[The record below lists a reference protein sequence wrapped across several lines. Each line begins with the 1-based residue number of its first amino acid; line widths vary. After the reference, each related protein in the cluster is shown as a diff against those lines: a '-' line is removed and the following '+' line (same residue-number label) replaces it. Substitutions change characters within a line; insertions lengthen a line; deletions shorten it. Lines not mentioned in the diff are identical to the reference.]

1 MPRHEGFQRT
11 QRIYDQTSDV
21 GLTLLA
27 RESMCSLPLSSSF
40 EELDEPGRSEEMLS
54 NAGSAWF
61 TAHRSYRLP
70 CDATDAT
77 LRRTHA
83 GQSDTL
89 HRFTLNSSVAVS
101 LNARLAALALD
112 TERRPEEGGVRK
124 SNVGGF
130 QSKANLFAPH
140 DDVKYDRE
148 LSSCRVLHG
157 ALTAA
162 IEELRVASME
172 DARDDATPDV
182 RSSSIESFE
191 RPLCEGQPLA
201 ESEDWLE
208 ANRAAHAELMRDY
221 QCVAWLNVNRE
232 EHSNKMHFHDPLRL
246 SAVYFVSEGPSEPH
260 GNPRAPD
267 GHLLF
272 RGGKRL
278 LSSAVPTHSFMAV
291 PPVPGTLWVFPGAVP
306 HCVMPYRAA
315 RRRSG
320 KPSAPRVSFAFNLLE
335 DAPPPRP
342 ER

>member
-1 MPRHEGFQRT
+1 
-11 QRIYDQTSDV
+11 
-21 GLTLLA
+21 
-27 RESMCSLPLSSSF
+27 
-40 EELDEPGRSEEMLS
+40 MLS
-54 NAGSAWF
+54 NAGAAWF

-83 GQSDTL
+83 GQSETL
-89 HRFTLNSSVAVS
+89 HCFTLNSSVAVS

-140 DDVKYDRE
+140 DDAKYDRE

-182 RSSSIESFE
+182 RSSPIDSFE
-191 RPLCEGQPLA
+191 RPLCEDQPLA

-232 EHSNKMHFHDPLRL
+232 ENFNKMHFHDPLRL
-246 SAVYFVSEGPSEPH
+246 SAVYFVSEGPRDPDSKSTSC
-260 GNPRAPD
+260 APD

-278 LSSAVPTHSFMAV
+278 LSSAMPTHSFMAV

-315 RRRSG
+315 RRRSAG
-320 KPSAPRVSFAFNLLE
+320 KPSAPSAPRVSFAFNLLE
-335 DAPPPRP
+335 DAPAPSAQA
-342 ER
+342 